1 MINRIESYIRKERLL
16 SREGLH
22 IVALSGGADSVA
34 LLRVL
39 LAAGYRVEAAHCNFH
54 LRGDESDR
62 DEQFVK
68 NLCQK
73 NDVPLHLIHFDTAE
87 YASLH
92 QVSIEMAAR
101 ELRYR
106 YFDQLRQDIGAET
119 VCVAH
124 HRDDAVETFLMNL
137 LRGAGIHGLT
147 GIRPRNGHI
156 VRPLLC
162 VSRQDI
168 LQYLDSIGQDY
179 VTDSTNL
186 VDDVLRNKIRLRL
199 IPLLNQLSPA
209 ASDNIARSAAYL
221 SESEKVY
228 NDGIRRCGGAWA
240 RGREDTPASES
251 NLEAQW
257 GLAHLCEVHEAQGA
271 CPQCAEGNVQPLSL
285 PISDLKQSPSPHC
298 LLHELLSPLGFN
310 RSQIDQILSVLNSTS
325 GKEFS
330 SPSHTLVID
339 RDHLI
344 VEPISSPL
352 PTLRIPEPGN
362 YRTSDQRLLKVES
375 ISVITISKTPD
386 CATIDL
392 SKVKFPLTLRPVR
405 EGDAFCPFGMTGH
418 RLVSDFL
425 TDLKLSVLEKR
436 RQLVVTDATDTILW
450 LVGLRTDNRFRVTP
464 DTTTILR
471 LTFLPSK

>member
-1 MINRIESYIRKERLL
+1 LQKKIMINRIETYIKKEGLL

-22 IVALSGGADSVA
+22 LLALSGGADSVA
-34 LLRVL
+34 LLCIL
-39 LAAGYRVEAAHCNFH
+39 LSLGYRVEAVHCNFH

-62 DEQFVK
+62 DEQFVQ
-68 NLCQK
+68 NLCS
-73 NDVPLHLIHFDTAE
+73 NLNVPLHLIHFDTAE

-147 GIRPRNGHI
+147 GIRPRNNHI

-162 VSRQDI
+162 VSRHDI
-168 LQYLDSIGQDY
+168 LQYLDSIGQNY

-199 IPLLNQLSPA
+199 IPLLEEMCPG
-209 ASDNIARSAAYL
+209 ASDNIARSATYL
-221 SESEKVY
+221 SEAEKLY
-228 NDGIRRCGGAWA
+228 NAFCSAWA
-240 RGREDTPASES
+240 
-251 NLEAQW
+251 AQW
-257 GLAHLCEVHEAQGA
+257 GLAPLCEVHEAQGA
-271 CPQCAEGNVQPLSL
+271 CPQCAEGNISSLSL
-285 PISDLKQSPSPHC
+285 SISDLKSSPSPLC
-298 LLHELLSPLGFN
+298 LLHEWLSPLGFN
-310 RSQIDQILSVLNSTS
+310 RSQLDQLLNSLDGGSGRGFTS
-325 GKEFS
+325 
-330 SPSHTLVID
+330 PTHTLVID
-339 RDHLI
+339 RDRLI
-344 VEPISSPL
+344 VEPVSEPL
-352 PTLRIPEPGN
+352 PSLHIPEPGN
-362 YRTSDQRLLKVES
+362 YRTSDSRLLKVES
-375 ISVITISKTPD
+375 TSVITISKTPD

-392 SKVKFPLTLRPVR
+392 SKVQFPLTLRPVR
-405 EGDAFCPFGMTGH
+405 EGDAFCPFGMTGR

-425 TDLKLSVLEKR
+425 TDLKLSLLEKR

-464 DTTTILR
+464 DTTAILR
-471 LTFLPSK
+471 LTLTS

>member
-1 MINRIESYIRKERLL
+1 MINRVETYIKKERLL

-22 IVALSGGADSVA
+22 LVALSGGADSVA

-39 LAAGYRVEAAHCNFH
+39 LEMGYGIEAVHCNFH
-54 LRGDESDR
+54 LRGDESNR

-68 NLCQK
+68 NLCL
-73 NDVPLHLIHFDTAE
+73 NHDVPLHLIHFDTVE

-137 LRGAGIHGLT
+137 LRGSGIHGLT
-147 GIRPRNGHI
+147 GIRPRNGYI

-168 LQYLDSIGQDY
+168 LQYLDSIGQNY

-199 IPLLNQLSPA
+199 IPLLDEMNPG
-209 ASDNIARSAAYL
+209 ASDNIDRTATYL
-221 SESEKVY
+221 SEAEKVY
-228 NDGIRRCGGAWA
+228 NAFC
-240 RGREDTPASES
+240 S
-251 NLEAQW
+251 
-257 GLAHLCEVHEAQGA
+257 VK
-271 CPQCAEGNVQPLSL
+271 EGNASPLSL
-285 PISDLKQSPSPHC
+285 PISDIKDFPSPLC
-298 LLHELLSPLGFN
+298 LLYEWLSPLGFN
-310 RSQIDQILSVLNSTS
+310 RTQIEQLLVSLDGSPGS
-325 GKEFS
+325 KEFS
-330 SPSHTLVID
+330 SPTHILVID
-339 RDHLI
+339 RDRLI
-344 VEPISSPL
+344 VEPVSEPMR
-352 PTLRIPEPGN
+352 PVCIPEPGN
-362 YRTSDQRLLKVES
+362 YRTSDGRLLKVES
-375 ISVITISKTPD
+375 SSDITISKTPD

-392 SKVKFPLTLRPVR
+392 SKVQFPLTLRPVR
-405 EGDAFCPFGMTGH
+405 NGDAFCPFGMTGH
-418 RLVSDFL
+418 RLVSDYL

-436 RQLVVTDATDTILW
+436 RQLVITDATDTILW
-450 LVGLRTDNRFRVTP
+450 LVGHRTDNRFRVTN
-464 DTTTILR
+464 DTNSILR
-471 LTFLPSK
+471 LTLMG

>member
-1 MINRIESYIRKERLL
+1 MHSIVSSYIKKEGLL
-16 SREGLH
+16 SADALH
-22 IVALSGGADSVA
+22 LVALSGGADSVA

-39 LAAGYRVEAAHCNFH
+39 LALGYRVEAAHCNFH

-62 DEQFVK
+62 DEQFVQ
-68 NLCQK
+68 NLCRDL
-73 NDVPLHLIHFDTAE
+73 NVPLHLIHFDTAE

-162 VSRQDI
+162 VSRYDI
-168 LQYLDSIGQDY
+168 LQYLDSIGQNY

-199 IPLLNQLSPA
+199 IPLLDQLSPA
-209 ASDNIARSAAYL
+209 ASDNIDRSATYL
-221 SESEKVY
+221 SEAEKLY
-228 NDGIRRCGGAWA
+228 NAFCSAWGRT
-240 RGREDTPASES
+240 RGLTP
-251 NLEAQW
+251 
-257 GLAHLCEVHEAQGA
+257 LCEAGEAQGV
-271 CPQCAEGNVQPLSL
+271 CPL
-285 PISDLKQSPSPHC
+285 SDLKSSPSPLC
-298 LLHELLSPLGFN
+298 LLHEWLSPVGFN
-310 RSQIDQILSVLNSTS
+310 RSQIDQLLDCLDGGS
-325 GKEFS
+325 GREFT

-339 RDHLI
+339 RDRLI
-344 VEPISSPL
+344 VEPVSEPL
-352 PTLRIPEPGN
+352 PPLQIPEPGN
-362 YRTSDQRLLKVES
+362 YRTSDRRLLNVES
-375 ISVITISKTPD
+375 TSVITISKTPY
-386 CATIDL
+386 CATLDL
-392 SKVKFPLTLRPVR
+392 SKVQFPLTLRPLR
-405 EGDAFCPFGMTGH
+405 EGDAFCPFGMTGR

-425 TDLKLSVLEKR
+425 TDLKLSLFEKR
-436 RQLVVTDATDTILW
+436 RQLVVTDATGTILW

-464 DTTTILR
+464 GTPAILR
-471 LTFLPSK
+471 LTLTS